1 MFLGFG
7 EIMARIAPPGS
18 LRWQQALPGAVQVTW
33 GGGEANVCASLSL
46 LGQEARYLTALPK
59 TPIAEALVTTLR
71 GLGVD
76 TSHTLWRK
84 EGRLGL
90 YFVEGGANQRGSTV
104 VYDRAHSAISLA
116 EPAEFDFT
124 AALKD
129 VHWLHVTGITPAIS
143 AAACRSNLALA
154 KQAKQAGVTV
164 SCDLNFRKK
173 LWNWEK
179 AKKPAAL
186 AREKMTEL
194 LPFVDLVIANEED
207 AADVLGIHAAHSD
220 VTAGKINA
228 SAYTSVAE
236 QIVSQFS
243 NVKHVAITLR
253 ESLSANHNNW
263 GGLLYVAA
271 DKTSHFAPLAE
282 NENYQPYEIHNIVD
296 RVGAGDSF
304 AAGLLYALN
313 STDFAAP
320 AKAISFAVA
329 ASCLKH
335 SIQGDFNYVTKDEI
349 TALLSGNASG
359 RVQR

>member
-18 LRWQQALPGAVQVTW
+18 LRWRQALPGAVQVTW
-33 GGGEANVCASLSL
+33 GGGEANACASLAL
-46 LGQEARYLTALPK
+46 LGQKARYLTALPK
-59 TPIAEALVTTLR
+59 TPIAEALVATLR

-76 TSHTLWRK
+76 TDQTLWRK

-116 EPAEFDFT
+116 EPAEFDFA

-143 AAACRSNLALA
+143 AAACRANLALV

-173 LWNWEK
+173 LWKWD
-179 AKKPAAL
+179 AGKKPAAL

-207 AADVLGIHAAHSD
+207 ASDVLGIQAAHSD
-220 VTAGKINA
+220 VAAGKINA
-228 SAYTSVAE
+228 AAYTSVAE
-236 QIVSQFS
+236 QIVRQFP
-243 NVKHVAITLR
+243 NVKQVAITLR
-253 ESLSANHNNW
+253 ESISANHNNW
-263 GGLLYVAA
+263 GGMLYVTA
-271 DKTSHFAPLAE
+271 DRQSHFAPLGE
-282 NENYQPYEIHNIVD
+282 NGAYQPYEICDIVD

-304 AAGLLYALN
+304 AAGLLYAVN
-313 STDFAAP
+313 SSQFGAP
-320 AKAISFAVA
+320 DKAIGFAVA

-335 SIQGDFNYVTKDEI
+335 SIQGDFNYVTLDEI
-349 TALLSGNASG
+349 VALISGNVSG